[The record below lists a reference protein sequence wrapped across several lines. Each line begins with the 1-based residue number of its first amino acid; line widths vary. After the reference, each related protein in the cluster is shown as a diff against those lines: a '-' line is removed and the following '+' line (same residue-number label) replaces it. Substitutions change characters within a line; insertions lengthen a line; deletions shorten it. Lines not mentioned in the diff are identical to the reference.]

1 MSTNPLTESE
11 LAVELGPAADGGGS
25 VELELAADG
34 GGSVELEPAADGGGD
49 VGATTDV
56 GGVPVGSE
64 LGVCNTQAARLMAT
78 REDAM
83 RNFSFMPKG

>member
-1 MSTNPLTESE
+1 MSTNPLTGLG

-25 VELELAADG
+25 VELEPADDG
-34 GGSVELEPAADGGGD
+34 GAD

-56 GGVPVGSE
+56 GGAPVGSG

>member
-1 MSTNPLTESE
+1 MSTNPLTESG
-11 LAVELGPAADGGGS
+11 LAVELGP
-25 VELELAADG
+25 AADG

-56 GGVPVGSE
+56 GGAPVGSG

>member
-1 MSTNPLTESE
+1 MSTNPLTGSGP
-11 LAVELGPAADGGGS
+11 AVELGPAADGGGS
-25 VELELAADG
+25 VELEPAD
-34 GGSVELEPAADGGGD
+34 DGGGD

-56 GGVPVGSE
+56 GGAPVGSG

>member
-1 MSTNPLTESE
+1 MSTNPLTGSG

-25 VELELAADG
+25 VELEPAD
-34 GGSVELEPAADGGGD
+34 DGGGD

-56 GGVPVGSE
+56 GGAPVGSG
-64 LGVCNTQAARLMAT
+64 LGVCNTQAARLMAV

>member
-1 MSTNPLTESE
+1 MSTNPLTGSG

-25 VELELAADG
+25 VELEPAD
-34 GGSVELEPAADGGGD
+34 DGGGD

-56 GGVPVGSE
+56 GGAPVGSG

-83 RNFSFMPKG
+83 RNFSFIPKG

>member
-11 LAVELGPAADGGGS
+11 LSVELGP
-25 VELELAADG
+25 AADG

-83 RNFSFMPKG
+83 RNFSFIPKG

>member
-1 MSTNPLTESE
+1 MSTNPLTGLG

-25 VELELAADG
+25 VELEPAD
-34 GGSVELEPAADGGGD
+34 DGGGD

-56 GGVPVGSE
+56 GGAPVGSG
-64 LGVCNTQAARLMAT
+64 LGVCNTQAARLMAA

-83 RNFSFMPKG
+83 KNFSFMPKG

>member
-1 MSTNPLTESE
+1 MSTNPLTGSG

-25 VELELAADG
+25 VELEPAD
-34 GGSVELEPAADGGGD
+34 DGGGD

-56 GGVPVGSE
+56 GGAPVGSG
-64 LGVCNTQAARLMAT
+64 LGVCNTQAARLMPT

>member
-1 MSTNPLTESE
+1 MSTNPLTGSG
-11 LAVELGPAADGGGS
+11 LAVELGPAADGGG
-25 VELELAADG
+25 G
-34 GGSVELEPAADGGGD
+34 VELEPADDGGGD

-56 GGVPVGSE
+56 GGAPVGSG

>member
-25 VELELAADG
+25 VELEPAD
-34 GGSVELEPAADGGGD
+34 DGGGD

-56 GGVPVGSE
+56 GGAPVGSG

>member
-1 MSTNPLTESE
+1 MSTYPLTGSG

-25 VELELAADG
+25 VELEPAD
-34 GGSVELEPAADGGGD
+34 DGGGD

-56 GGVPVGSE
+56 GGAPVGSG

>member
-1 MSTNPLTESE
+1 MSTNPLTGSG

-25 VELELAADG
+25 VELEPAD
-34 GGSVELEPAADGGGD
+34 DGGGD

-56 GGVPVGSE
+56 GGAPVGSG

>member
-1 MSTNPLTESE
+1 MSTNPLTGSG
-11 LAVELGPAADGGGS
+11 LAVELGP
-25 VELELAADG
+25 AADG

-56 GGVPVGSE
+56 GGAPVGSG

>member
-25 VELELAADG
+25 VELEPAD
-34 GGSVELEPAADGGGD
+34 DRGGD

-56 GGVPVGSE
+56 GGAPVGSG

>member
-1 MSTNPLTESE
+1 MSTNPLTGSG

-25 VELELAADG
+25 VELEPAD
-34 GGSVELEPAADGGGD
+34 DGGGD

-56 GGVPVGSE
+56 GGAPVGSG

-78 REDAM
+78 REEAM